1 MQYLIL
7 VLVVVAMTI
16 NSIAQKQYNLKAKR
30 QNIFLFMAVFILV
43 AMMFFVVSSGF
54 KLNFNMAVLPY
65 SIAFAT
71 VYSLSLLTGF
81 LAIKYGPLSI
91 TMLVIAYSLI
101 IPTFYGMIFLNEKI
115 GALAYVGIAMIMISL
130 LLVNFLKKSKAG
142 ERDGDKPQGVSL
154 KWILIL
160 VCAFFV
166 NGLNSVVQKEQQ
178 MRFDGAYKNEF
189 MIVGLLLSS
198 VVLFTCAF
206 IGDGRKEFLPKL
218 KESVPYGFMGGIA
231 NGVMNLG
238 VLVLTGA
245 IPNAILFPS
254 ISGGGVVLGF
264 LVSVFIYKE
273 KLSPVQVVGFVIGTA
288 SVIILNL

>member
-1 MQYLIL
+1 
-7 VLVVVAMTI
+7 MTI
-16 NSIAQKQYNLKAKR
+16 NSVAQKQYNIKAKK
-30 QNIFLFMAVFILV
+30 QNIFLFTSVFIFV

-54 KLNFNMAVLPY
+54 KLNFNLEVLPY

-81 LAIKYGPLSI
+81 LAIKHGPLSI

-101 IPTFYGMIFLNEKI
+101 IPTFYGMIFLNETI
-115 GALAYVGIAMIMISL
+115 GFLAYVGIAMIMVSL
-130 LLVNFLKKSKAG
+130 LLVNFPQKAKTG
-142 ERDGDKPQGVSL
+142 EGSAEESPKVSI
-154 KWILIL
+154 KWIVIL

-189 MIVGLLLSS
+189 MIVGLLLSA
-198 VVLFTCAF
+198 VVLFVCSF

-218 KESVPYGFMGGIA
+218 KDSVPYGLMGGIA

-238 VLVLTGA
+238 VLVLTGT

-264 LVSVFIYKE
+264 IVSTFVYKE
-273 KLSPVQVVGFVIGTA
+273 KLSPLQVIGFVIGTI

>member
-7 VLVVVAMTI
+7 VLVVISMTL
-16 NSIAQKQYNLKAKR
+16 NSVAQKQYDIRAKK
-30 QNIFLFMAVFILV
+30 QNTFLFMSVFIFV
-43 AMMFFVVSSGF
+43 AMLFFVVSSGF
-54 KLNFNMAVLPY
+54 KLNFTLAVLPY

-81 LAIKYGPLSI
+81 MAIKYGPLSI

-101 IPTFYGMIFLNEKI
+101 IPTFYGMIFLKEPI
-115 GALAYVGIAMIMISL
+115 GVTAYVGIAMIMVSL
-130 LLVNFLKKSKAG
+130 LLVNFPKKAKSSEANG
-142 ERDGDKPQGVSL
+142 EKSTKITL
-154 KWILIL
+154 KWVLIV

-178 MRFDGAYKNEF
+178 MKFDGAYKSEF
-189 MIVGLLLSS
+189 MIVGLLLSA
-198 VVLFTCAF
+198 VVLFACSF

-218 KESVPYGFMGGIA
+218 KQSIPYGVMGGVA

-238 VLVLTGA
+238 VLILTGA

-254 ISGGGVVLGF
+254 ISGGGVILGF
-264 LVSVFIYKE
+264 LVSTFIYKE
-273 KLSPVQVVGFVIGTA
+273 KLSLLQTMGFVIGTV
-288 SVIILNL
+288 SVVILNL